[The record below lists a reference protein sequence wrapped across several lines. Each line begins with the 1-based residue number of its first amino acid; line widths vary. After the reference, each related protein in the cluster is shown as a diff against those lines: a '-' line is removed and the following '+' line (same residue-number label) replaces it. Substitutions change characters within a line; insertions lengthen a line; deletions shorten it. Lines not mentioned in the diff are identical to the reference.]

1 MATHEVL
8 SQNQIDS
15 ILSAIDQGST
25 SVQHMKEVAPQR
37 KDVRNY
43 DFRYPS
49 KFSREHVQAF
59 QAMNE
64 LYARLLS
71 TQLTTQMRLPV
82 QSEVISLDQL
92 TYDEFMRSIPNPT
105 VVLLYRLNPL
115 KGNILFEFTPG
126 TAIALIERLLGGPG
140 RPPGKPRE
148 LTDIEQTLMTTVMN
162 KGMHSMQEAWK
173 NVLPDMKSV
182 HQTLETNPRF
192 VQISAPSD
200 SVLVVSF
207 EIRLGDTQ
215 GSMRLCLPYPTVESL
230 LPRLSRQYVMNQ
242 GNVTPQEG
250 YMPEVKEHLEQITL
264 RMALELGTADMS
276 LREWME
282 LDVGDVVR
290 LDSAVDEDLCLR
302 VEHSPKFWA
311 RPGTLHNKIA
321 AQITDIIDEGNTYDA
336 VTGTN

>member
-1 MATHEVL
+1 MTNHEVL

-25 SVQHMKEVAPQR
+25 SVQHMKEVTAPQPR
-37 KDVRNY
+37 DVRSY

-49 KFSREHVQAF
+49 KFSREHVQSF
-59 QAMNE
+59 QSINE
-64 LYARLLS
+64 LFARLLS

-115 KGNILFEFTPG
+115 KGNVLFEFTPG

-140 RPPGKPRE
+140 RAPTKPRE
-148 LTDIEQTLMTTVMN
+148 LTDIEQNLMTTVMN
-162 KGMHSMQEAWK
+162 KGMRSLQEAWK
-173 NVLPDMKSV
+173 NVLPDLKPV
-182 HQTLETNPRF
+182 QQTLETNPRF

-207 EIRLGDTQ
+207 EIRLGETT
-215 GSMRLCLPYPTVESL
+215 GSMRLCMPYPTVESL

-242 GNVTPQEG
+242 GSPSPTEAYAAEVTHH
-250 YMPEVKEHLEQITL
+250 VEQVTL
-264 RMALELGTADMS
+264 RMALELGCTHMS
-276 LREWME
+276 LQEWMGLE
-282 LDVGDVVR
+282 VGDVVP
-290 LDSAVDEDLCLR
+290 LNTHVNDPLCLR

-311 RPGTLHNKIA
+311 KPGTIHQKMA
-321 AQITDIIDEGNTYDA
+321 AQITDIIDEGQA
-336 VTGTN
+336 L